1 MTGKPLLV
9 IYKCTHNI
17 RRGTEYLFLL
27 PRKEFAYWSCQSSF
41 NIRWRKKPALPVTQ
55 PVNLLLPNRS
65 FLFHVEFHHSSIM
78 NKYCR
83 WSYSLQYLVCTKVY
97 IWQILI
103 LYPIGKIH
111 PHQTLVSLLAT
122 TGNSES
128 LLPLWT
134 PKVLSIIELRIFFS
148 LPISP
153 SERDFSV
160 REAVKDALPSRIGTG
175 SI

>member
-97 IWQILI
+97 VYMADT
-103 LYPIGKIH
+103 YPLPNRENSPASNPRVPPGHNGQFRI
-111 PHQTLVSLLAT
+111 PLTLM
-122 TGNSES
+122 
-128 LLPLWT
+128 
-134 PKVLSIIELRIFFS
+134 
-148 LPISP
+148 
-153 SERDFSV
+153 
-160 REAVKDALPSRIGTG
+160 DAKSFEHH
-175 SI
+175 